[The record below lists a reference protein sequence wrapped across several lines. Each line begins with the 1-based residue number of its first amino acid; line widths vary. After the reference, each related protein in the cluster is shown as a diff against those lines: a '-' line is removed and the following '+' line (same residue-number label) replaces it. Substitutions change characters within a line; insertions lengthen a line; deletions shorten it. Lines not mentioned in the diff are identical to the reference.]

1 MTWLNDLAE
10 NIQEELD
17 TLGYRVATSE
27 IKKFIMDI
35 KRDNNTNIFASTKK
49 LARMYLK
56 SEVKKNENK
65 IQL

>member
-1 MTWLNDLAE
+1 MSWLNDLAE

-35 KRDNNTNIFASTKK
+35 KRENNTNLFVSNKK
-49 LARMYLK
+49 LAKMYLK
-56 SEVKKNENK
+56 GKGGVKR
-65 IQL
+65 